1 MTMTAEKLTDPA
13 FVVFG
18 IDAAKKPRAARFD
31 NSQPKLVAKA
41 AELMKLQ
48 VCEVSSP
55 AVAAVAKKLPEGR
68 LYANGNGFIP
78 SVRHGVY
85 ATLAATIAAANRAAG
100 PKGAGAAAGSPGL
113 PPQLGQDRAGPP
125 GDRQRR
131 GGPGL
136 VGRHRRCG
144 RWRHA
149 DLALAGLPLAARRG
163 PAPVN
168 RRLDQAW
175 PVRPP
180 DLLWLRSIVCGLSHG
195 HCHQPWLT

>member
-1 MTMTAEKLTDPA
+1 MTMTAEKLIDPA

-85 ATLAATIAAANRAAG
+85 ATLAATIAAANRAVG
-100 PKGAGAAAGSPGL
+100 IKGAGAAAGSPGL
-113 PPQLGQDRAGPP
+113 PQSWDQI
-125 GDRQRR
+125 
-131 GGPGL
+131 GPGHL
-136 VGRHRRCG
+136 VIANEGAGQGWWDAIVVAVDGDMLTLHWRDFPWAPDVVQHRSTV
-144 RWRHA
+144 
-149 DLALAGLPLAARRG
+149 ALIKPG
-163 PAPVN
+163 
-168 RRLDQAW
+168 Q
-175 PVRPP
+175 
-180 DLLWLRSIVCGLSHG
+180 
-195 HCHQPWLT
+195 